1 MSMNDDLRNSN
12 NSKIIF
18 ITGATGLTGSHLIK
32 ELINRGSYIKALYR
46 AEIPFEHHN
55 IEWIKGDLFDSE
67 LLDDVLQN
75 VDEVY
80 HCAAKISYNPKDK
93 NLLFKTNVEGTANI
107 VNACLNNHV
116 KKLLHISSVAALGIN
131 KDSTPITEA
140 MKWNDETSGS
150 VYGKSK
156 YLGEMEVW
164 RGIAEGL
171 NAVIINPSVILGAG
185 DWDKGSSE
193 IFKTVYKEFPYYSDG
208 VAGFVDVKDVVAAM
222 IALMESDIVAE
233 RFIVNA
239 GNVTY
244 KDLFT
249 MIAEAF
255 HKRAPYKKV
264 APLMAAAIWR
274 IEKIKSMFTG
284 KAPFITKETADTA
297 LAKLYFDNSRLLK
310 TLPGFQYT
318 LIKKSVERICRE
330 LLQLHPPQ

>member
-1 MSMNDDLRNSN
+1 MNEDLRNSN

-32 ELINRGSYIKALYR
+32 ELSNRGHSIKALYR
-46 AEIPFEHHN
+46 AEIPFTHHN

-67 LLDDVLQN
+67 LLDETLQN

-264 APLMAAAIWR
+264 TPLMAAAIWR
-274 IEKIKSMFTG
+274 IEKIKSMFTC

-310 TLPGFQYT
+310 ALPGFQYT
-318 LIKKSVERICRE
+318 PIKKSVERICRE

>member
-1 MSMNDDLRNSN
+1 MNEDLRNSN

-32 ELINRGSYIKALYR
+32 ELSNRGSYIKALYR
-46 AEIPFEHHN
+46 AEFPFTHHN

-67 LLDDVLQN
+67 LLDETLQN

-140 MKWNDETSGS
+140 MKWNDETSSS

-255 HKRAPYKKV
+255 HKRTPYKKV
-264 APLMAAAIWR
+264 TPLMAAAIWR

-297 LAKLYFDNSRLLK
+297 LAKLYFDNTRLLK

-318 LIKKSVERICRE
+318 PIKKSVERICRE
-330 LLQLHPPQ
+330 LLELHPPQ